1 MIPILQNRWRLED
14 GRLLYYGLR
23 SAPNTLRRSLRVTAA
38 ERRALAALDG
48 RTPLEDCPG
57 GGTSLRRLIKL
68 GIVVDVSRR
77 RTAPASL
84 DEARF
89 CRRCAANDFAIPGLE
104 LDGDGLCPICRT
116 EARFRRCKNITPVHT
131 DLPRAKTGPY
141 DAAVFYTGGKDSS
154 YLLYYL
160 ARVRKLRLLAL
171 CWETPYMSPWARES
185 VENARRA
192 MPEVDFWVEKA
203 PDADLKAIYR
213 ELYRRQKN
221 VCLCPA
227 VAYVLFLP
235 RLARERIP
243 YLVLGTEPAQCRNF
257 IYNRMAPP
265 FYYRPWIQALA
276 RFGFNMGRA
285 FTLRRPMGPGEV
297 ECYMMMR
304 QYLTPPG
311 GKKRGLLHNEMMDN
325 IAAALAQA
333 PALLASFR
341 ETVERAGRQGG
352 LPRLVHLDLDKAA
365 GGLYR
370 WDEIKAVL
378 TREIGWVDAPV
389 EGKGLHTSCAIER
402 CKEYAQMIQFR
413 DMKSQVIPFSAV
425 ELSLASA
432 SGTVGREEAVRE
444 LKEHSGFT
452 PAPPAEWADM
462 LAYFQEPDGAPTEER

>member
-1 MIPILQNRWRLED
+1 MKPVLQSRWRLE
-14 GRLLYYGLR
+14 GEVLVYYGLR
-23 SAPNTLRRSLRVTAA
+23 NSPNTLRRTLRLTKTELRAIP
-38 ERRALAALDG
+38 RLDGTRAL
-48 RTPLEDCPG
+48 EDIPNG
-57 GGTSLRRLIKL
+57 AQALRRLIKL
-68 GIVVDVSRR
+68 GAVVDVSRR
-77 RTAPASL
+77 RTAPKSL
-84 DEARF
+84 EEARF

-104 LDGDGLCPICRT
+104 LDKADLCPICQT

-131 DLPRAKTGPY
+131 SLPRNRAGAY

-160 ARVRKLRLLAL
+160 ARVQKLRILAL

-185 VENARRA
+185 VENARKA
-192 MPEVDFWVEKA
+192 MPDVDFLVEKA
-203 PDADLKAIYR
+203 PDAELKAIYR

-235 RLARERIP
+235 RLAEWKIP
-243 YLVLGTEPAQCRNF
+243 YLVLGTEPAQCKNF

-265 FYYRPWIQALA
+265 FYYQPWIQVLA
-276 RFGFNMGRA
+276 RFGFNLGRVL
-285 FTLRRPMGPGEV
+285 TLRPPMGPGEV

-304 QYLTPPG
+304 QYLMPPG

-333 PALLASFR
+333 PALLAPFR
-341 ETVERAGRQGG
+341 ETVERAGRKGG
-352 LPRLVHLDLDKAA
+352 LPNLVHLDLDKAA

-370 WDEIKAVL
+370 WDQVKEIL

-389 EGKGLHTSCAIER
+389 EGKGLHTSCSIER
-402 CKEYAQMIQFR
+402 CKEYSQMSQFR
-413 DMKSQVIPFSAV
+413 EMKSRVIPFSAV
-425 ELSLASA
+425 EMALASA
-432 SGTVGREEAVRE
+432 SGTVGRAEAVRE

-452 PAPPAEWADM
+452 PGPPAEWAEM
-462 LAYFQEPDGAPTEER
+462 LAYFQEKDV